1 MCHYADELAAFGI
14 ALRDDELVA
23 YLLAKLDEDY
33 NSIFTAIVA
42 RTNTNTLSELYAQ
55 LLSFDQHTSLQGH
68 SISGGPSSA
77 MSASRG
83 RATMVVPVLD
93 VAKVMDAVVVF
104 QPTVVSPT
112 SPARTAPTP
121 PATRHTRSA
130 KYAARLAILPKSTVT
145 IMKMMF
151 LISTMLHLP
160 PPPTSTIIGTR
171 IP

>member
-1 MCHYADELAAFGI
+1 LEAKVKKPLSSIYYVKMCHYADELAAFGI

-83 RATMVVPVLD
+83 RRYNGGP
-93 VAKVMDAVVVF
+93 
-104 QPTVVSPT
+104 SPGRGQGHGRGRDLSTHGGFSNQSSKNSADST
-112 SPARTAPTP
+112 SN
-121 PATRHTRSA
+121 
-130 KYAARLAILPKSTVT
+130 ST
-145 IMKMMF
+145 
-151 LISTMLHLP
+151 HP
-160 PPPTSTIIGTR
+160 
-171 IP
+171 

>member
-1 MCHYADELAAFGI
+1 MKVKKPLSSIYYVKMCHYAYELAAFGI

-83 RATMVVPVLD
+83 RRYNGGPSLGRGQGHGRGRGLSTHGGFSNQSSKNSAD
-93 VAKVMDAVVVF
+93 
-104 QPTVVSPT
+104 ST
-112 SPARTAPTP
+112 SN
-121 PATRHTRSA
+121 
-130 KYAARLAILPKSTVT
+130 ST
-145 IMKMMF
+145 
-151 LISTMLHLP
+151 HP
-160 PPPTSTIIGTR
+160 
-171 IP
+171 